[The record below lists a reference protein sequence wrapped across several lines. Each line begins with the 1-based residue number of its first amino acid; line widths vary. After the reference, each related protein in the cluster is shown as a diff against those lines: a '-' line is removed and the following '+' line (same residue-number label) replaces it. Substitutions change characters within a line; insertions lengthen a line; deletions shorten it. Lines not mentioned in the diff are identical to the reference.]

1 MVYFSIFLTFLK
13 ISFLRNVFSHFFI
26 AKYFKKTLL
35 LKMILRNKATNNN
48 NNNNNKY
55 LIYTAKMDQYKKNS
69 WYKPMCSN
77 KTSKD

>member
-1 MVYFSIFLTFLK
+1 
-13 ISFLRNVFSHFFI
+13 
-26 AKYFKKTLL
+26 
-35 LKMILRNKATNNN
+35 MILRNKATNNN